1 MYLRNLPSNST
12 LLQLTTKGWNG
23 KKNHENLRSDT
34 LMLYHRINEGGSLLN
49 YYLRIIWAFKII
61 FIDLFFFFESN
72 NGARNGEF
80 PEISSG
86 NNKKIKNNADKNYFN
101 SSTNSLVVL

>member
-1 MYLRNLPSNST
+1 
-12 LLQLTTKGWNG
+12 
-23 KKNHENLRSDT
+23 
-34 LMLYHRINEGGSLLN
+34 MLYHRINEGGSLLN
-49 YYLRIIWAFKII
+49 YYLRIIWPFKII

-86 NNKKIKNNADKNYFN
+86 NNKKIKNNADKIHFN
-101 SSTNSLVVL
+101 SSTNSLVVV